1 MTKTSTRGDLLVLA
15 AALIWGVAFYFQKT
29 AMFHIGPLLFLGL
42 RALIGSIALAP
53 FAVREHQRSDTKI
66 RAVLPIA
73 LCGGLVFFTA
83 ASIQQFGIVTTTVI
97 NTGFLT
103 ALYVV
108 ATPFLYWLIERKRPA
123 LHVWIAVA
131 VAFSGVLAL
140 EGGSL
145 GDMSRGDLLVAIAAI
160 FWGLHMVVVGY
171 SGRLRR
177 PLTYTCVSFSLVALI
192 SLSLALVFEPVELDA
207 IYGALDSILYV
218 GVLSSALTFGMM
230 AVALQYIPAPRAT
243 VLLSVEVL
251 FSAMAGYFFLQER
264 LDLLAWFGGSLIVFA
279 ILIVRFKE
287 SE

>member
-1 MTKTSTRGDLLVLA
+1 MTQTRGDLLVLG

-29 AMFHIGPLLFLGL
+29 AMYHIGPLLFLGL
-42 RALIGSIALAP
+42 RALIGAIALAP
-53 FAVREHQRSDTKI
+53 FAVREHQQSETEFRS
-66 RAVLPIA
+66 VLPIA

-83 ASIQQFGIVTTTVI
+83 AAIQQFGIVTTTVI

-108 ATPFLYWLIERKRPA
+108 ATPFLYWLIERKRPT
-123 LHVWIAVA
+123 LNVWIAV
-131 VAFSGVLAL
+131 VIAFSGVVAL
-140 EGGSL
+140 EGGTL
-145 GDMSRGDLLVAIAAI
+145 LAMSRGDALVALAAI

-177 PLTYTCVSFSLVALI
+177 PLTYTCMSFSFVACL
-192 SLSLALVFEPVELDA
+192 SLSLAVSFEPIEFNSIVD
-207 IYGALDSILYV
+207 ALDSILYV
-218 GVLSSALTFGMM
+218 GLLSSALTFGMM

-264 LDLLAWFGGSLIVFA
+264 LDLLAWVGGSLIVAA
-279 ILIVRFKE
+279 ILIVRFKD

>member
-42 RALIGSIALAP
+42 RALIGAIALAP
-53 FAVREHQRSDTKI
+53 FAVREHQQSDTKI

-177 PLTYTCVSFSLVALI
+177 PLAYTCMSFSLVALI
-192 SLSLALVFEPVELDA
+192 SLSLASVFEPIELDA